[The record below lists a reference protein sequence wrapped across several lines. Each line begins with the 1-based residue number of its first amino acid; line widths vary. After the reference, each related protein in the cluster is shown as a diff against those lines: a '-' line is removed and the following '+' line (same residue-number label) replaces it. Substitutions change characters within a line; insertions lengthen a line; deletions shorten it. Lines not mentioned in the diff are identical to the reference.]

1 MSLQVKFGGLK
12 TATVVWR
19 EVVGVT
25 VDAIVDGFALAS
37 ELAAVNWHI
46 VMAQSGPDYA
56 ATCHTLVER
65 YLMFR

>member
-1 MSLQVKFGGLK
+1 M
-12 TATVVWR
+12 TADV
-19 EVVGVT
+19 
-25 VDAIVDGFALAS
+25 IVDGFALAS